1 MKHITRKVV
10 LSCTTEKKQFVF
22 TMTQV
27 KKDSQNEIP
36 SKISNQFY
44 IPLNALNYSNFWT
57 RFKKV
62 YSQIIIDVVIGVI
75 IIFIQKKYF

>member
-27 KKDSQNEIP
+27 NKDSQKEIP
-36 SKISNQFY
+36 SKISNQFN
-44 IPLNALNYSNFWT
+44 IPKKSSIYSLFQIA
-57 RFKKV
+57 FKKV
-62 YSQIIIDVVIGVI
+62 YLEIVTGVVIGVI
-75 IIFIQKKYF
+75 VLLIQKFYF

>member
-27 KKDSQNEIP
+27 NRDSQNEIP
-36 SKISNQFY
+36 SKISNQFN
-44 IPLNALNYSNFWT
+44 IPINSSNYSNFWT

-62 YSQIIIDVVIGVI
+62 YLEIIIGVI
-75 IIFIQKKYF
+75 IGVIILFIQEKYL